1 MKIVALCTLSTGLN
15 AIEYAIKLGI
25 SIDKIIGLNPK
36 NLQNKKSI
44 SGYIDIKNF
53 CKKYKID
60 YEYVSKYSLKKIN
73 PKKLFSKA
81 DILWVAGWQRL
92 IPENFIS
99 FPKICSIGAH
109 GSLDGIRLGR
119 GRSPQ
124 NWALLM
130 GATNFKISVFKISRG
145 IDDGNVIASKNFK
158 LYSNDTIQTS
168 YEKMSACVAQILL
181 KILKRPSLISKSKK
195 QVGPSKYFPKRTP
208 DDGFIDWNMSALD
221 IHNLIR
227 SLVDP
232 YPNARTYIGKR
243 IIYIKE
249 SIRTNY
255 STREIPGKIL
265 FKYPDGKLL
274 SKNQILVSTKDKLLL
289 IKKYT
294 PILPKKFF
302 LRKDKFS
309 SVNMQITINNIMKRF
324 KLEFSNKKLNTSLK
338 KFWNKKGFKVKC

>member
-36 NLQNKKSI
+36 NLKNKKSI
-44 SGYIDIKNF
+44 SGYVDIKNF

-60 YEYVSKYSLKKIN
+60 YAYVSKYSLKKLN
-73 PKKLFSKA
+73 PKKLFSNA
-81 DILWVAGWQRL
+81 DILWIAGWQRL

-130 GATNFKISVFKISRG
+130 GATNFKISVFKISKG

-168 YEKMSACVAQILL
+168 YEKMSVCVAQILL
-181 KILKRPSLISKSKK
+181 KILKRPSVISKSKH
-195 QVGPSKYFPKRTP
+195 QTM
-208 DDGFIDWNMSALD
+208 DL
-221 IHNLIR
+221 
-227 SLVDP
+227 
-232 YPNARTYIGKR
+232 
-243 IIYIKE
+243 
-249 SIRTNY
+249 
-255 STREIPGKIL
+255 
-265 FKYPDGKLL
+265 
-274 SKNQILVSTKDKLLL
+274 
-289 IKKYT
+289 
-294 PILPKKFF
+294 
-302 LRKDKFS
+302 
-309 SVNMQITINNIMKRF
+309 
-324 KLEFSNKKLNTSLK
+324 
-338 KFWNKKGFKVKC
+338 